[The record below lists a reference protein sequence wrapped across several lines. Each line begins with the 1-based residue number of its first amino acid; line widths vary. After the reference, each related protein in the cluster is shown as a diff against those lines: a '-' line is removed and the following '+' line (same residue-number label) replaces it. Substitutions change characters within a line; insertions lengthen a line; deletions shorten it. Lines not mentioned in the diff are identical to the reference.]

1 MTPRRVIDMRK
12 IEQQMRAAALGGYN
26 WASGNTTVTTRGN
39 LREVFLHG
47 HHIAYVSESGKALPN
62 LTTLREWPTST
73 TKSRLRA
80 LGINV
85 STCKGITYVD
95 GVNIAEA
102 RSVRSGGAA

>member
-1 MTPRRVIDMRK
+1 MRK
-12 IEQQMRAAALGGYN
+12 IEQQMRAAALQGFN
-26 WASGNTTVTTRGN
+26 WAGGNTTVSIRGTN
-39 LREVFLHG
+39 GLAEVFLHG
-47 HHIAYVSESGKALPN
+47 HSIAYVKEGKAVPN

-80 LGINV
+80 LGVNV
-85 STCKGITYVD
+85 STCKGVTYVD

>member
-1 MTPRRVIDMRK
+1 MRK
-12 IEQQMRAAALGGYN
+12 IEQQMRAAAVQGIN
-26 WASGNTTVTTRGN
+26 WASGNTTVTLRGSN
-39 LREVFLHG
+39 GLAEVFLHG
-47 HHIAYVSESGKALPN
+47 HPIALVKNGKAVPN

-80 LGINV
+80 LGVNV

-95 GVNIAEA
+95 GVNIDEA

>member
-1 MTPRRVIDMRK
+1 MRK
-12 IEQQMRAAALGGYN
+12 IEQQMRAAAVQGFN
-26 WASGNTTVTTRGN
+26 WASGNTTVTVRGGN
-39 LREVFLHG
+39 GLAEVFLHG
-47 HHIAYVSESGKALPN
+47 YSIAYVSEGKAVPN
-62 LTTLREWPTST
+62 LTTLREWPTNT

-80 LGINV
+80 LGVNV